1 MKKKMKPKAGEACC
15 MPATSNCPRRTRR
28 SSIIA
33 EAYVEYPEMV
43 VPKNWSD
50 IIEKPPRKMKSII
63 TKKKMSLAERTRADC
78 GSAPDAAAKA
88 PDDAGCAKPVA
99 EMARPLLPCVGM
111 VMLGESRTERK
122 LRRME
127 RARSATG
134 GDGRGI
140 VRIDGGTWR
149 MARVAPT
156 AGGRRDNK
164 TR

>member
-1 MKKKMKPKAGEACC
+1 MYRPLKPSVLITFDAASTGPLYAGFVGDCVWSKTLTVSNGWPTRVTTTPPHV
-15 MPATSNCPRRTRR
+15 PA
-28 SSIIA
+28 
-33 EAYVEYPEMV
+33 
-43 VPKNWSD
+43 
-50 IIEKPPRKMKSII
+50 
-63 TKKKMSLAERTRADC
+63 KMSLAERTRADC

-156 AGGRRDNK
+156 AGGWRDNK